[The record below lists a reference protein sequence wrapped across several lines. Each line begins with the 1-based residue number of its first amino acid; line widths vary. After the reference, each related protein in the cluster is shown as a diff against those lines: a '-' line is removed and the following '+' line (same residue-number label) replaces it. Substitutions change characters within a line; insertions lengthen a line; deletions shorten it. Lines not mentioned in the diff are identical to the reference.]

1 MLAAATALSISAVA
15 QVAERERPAEWAQL
29 VHGARFMDRFE
40 AMPKGTKDHGI
51 LSLACF
57 PSINL
62 RCLHMFSIF
71 VGIFAKYEFP

>member
-1 MLAAATALSISAVA
+1 MWITCTIDEWKETAGQVGIHPTRISHTNSTPRVLIC
-15 QVAERERPAEWAQL
+15 VFPHFVL
-29 VHGARFMDRFE
+29 PSCVS
-40 AMPKGTKDHGI
+40 T

-71 VGIFAKYEFP
+71 VEIFEKYEFP